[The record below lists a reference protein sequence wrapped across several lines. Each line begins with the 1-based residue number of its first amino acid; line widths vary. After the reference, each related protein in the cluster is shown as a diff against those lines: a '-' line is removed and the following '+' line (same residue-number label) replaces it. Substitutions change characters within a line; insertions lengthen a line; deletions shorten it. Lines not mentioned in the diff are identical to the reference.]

1 MSEQPSSDG
10 NTAPDPRMEWA
21 QIVVSHLTD
30 VFAGRCSI
38 TLEQLQALGEESPL
52 LDVLAGIYYLNDE
65 LTNRERQRAQ
75 AVKDLEATLDQ
86 LKAQHAELLAS
97 RELTAQLSTPL
108 MRAGRGVLML
118 PLLGTLD
125 EERTQLIVS
134 SVLSAIKEERAQTII
149 LHLTGVDSVD
159 VRTAQFLSRMVGA
172 AGLLGTKTVLAGIS
186 PQVAQAMVQI
196 NIDTRKLITVRD
208 LADALRYVGL
218 T

>member
-1 MSEQPSSDG
+1 
-10 NTAPDPRMEWA
+10 
-21 QIVVSHLTD
+21 
-30 VFAGRCSI
+30 
-38 TLEQLQALGEESPL
+38 
-52 LDVLAGIYYLNDE
+52 YYLNDE

-75 AVKDLEATLDQ
+75 AVKDLEATLEQ

-149 LHLTGVDSVD
+149 LDLTGVDSVD

>member
-1 MSEQPSSDG
+1 M
-10 NTAPDPRMEWA
+10 
-21 QIVVSHLTD
+21 SHLTD

-65 LTNRERQRAQ
+65 LTNRERQRAR
-75 AVKDLEATLDQ
+75 KRSGSGS
-86 LKAQHAELLAS
+86 HARPAESAARGTS
-97 RELTAQLSTPL
+97 GIAELTAQLSTPL

-125 EERTQLIVS
+125 EERTQLTLS

-149 LHLTGVDSVD
+149 LDLTGVDSVD